1 MAPFSSTLIWQHKQP
16 SAKVWHIWLQALHS
30 TFGTQLIIA
39 IPLGGWLRP
48 PHQPTVYIPYDPA
61 SDLLYQ
67 PGHHQVWQVF
77 TKLPNALVT
86 NSSHNTHTF
95 MLLPQSPHGL
105 PHCLCISWPSS
116 NTSLSRFLSP
126 AHSSPTG
133 YDSVRTCYPPP
144 LEGVCLA
151 TELLCLP

>member
-1 MAPFSSTLIWQHKQP
+1 VAPFSSTLIWQHKQP

-95 MLLPQSPHGL
+95 MLLPQSKHGL
-105 PHCLCISWPSS
+105 PHLPLHLLAQLKHFTFKVPVPCPFLPHRLRLCQNLLPTSFGRSVPS
-116 NTSLSRFLSP
+116 
-126 AHSSPTG
+126 H
-133 YDSVRTCYPPP
+133 
-144 LEGVCLA
+144 
-151 TELLCLP
+151 